1 MFVLSLQKLK
11 TGVDPSP
18 FAVWEKMRTR
28 ATPDPETGS
37 MWINESAELRSKG
50 YTEKFKERN
59 GEEADPLTS
68 PLDVEAVVLAGQGA
82 ANGRLWIGDGSID
95 PRTVPSLRQV
105 RRGRAPGAP
114 AVETRP
120 RVSSLLVDELRQK
133 QVLYEQQLEQQQ
145 EQIRRQ
151 DEQMRQ
157 QREQHQEYC
166 RQQLEHQR
174 QMMEW
179 MYGTMQRLAP
189 GDGTV
194 AMGMFPPPPPP
205 MFPWVCSQT
214 CHSIHL
220 IVVTKLL
227 V

>member
-1 MFVLSLQKLK
+1 MFVPSLQKLK

-28 ATPDPETGS
+28 DTPDPETGS
-37 MWINESAELRSKG
+37 MWISQTAELRSTG
-50 YTEKFKERN
+50 YREKFKERN

-105 RRGRAPGAP
+105 RRGRASGAP

-120 RVSSLLVDELRQK
+120 RVSSLAVDELRQK

-145 EQIRRQ
+145 EQIRQ
-151 DEQMRQ
+151 QQEQMRQ
-157 QREQHQEYC
+157 QQEQHQEYC
-166 RQQLEHQR
+166 RQQQEHQR
-174 QMMEW
+174 QMMDW

-189 GDGTV
+189 GDGAV
-194 AMGMFPPPPPP
+194 AMGIFPPPPPP

-220 IVVTKLL
+220 IVITKLL

>member
-18 FAVWEKMRTR
+18 FAVWAKMRTR
-28 ATPDPETGS
+28 DAPDPETGS
-37 MWINESAELRSKG
+37 MWINQSAELRSKG

-120 RVSSLLVDELRQK
+120 RVSSLAVDELRQK

-145 EQIRRQ
+145 EQ
-151 DEQMRQ
+151 MRQ
-157 QREQHQEYC
+157 QQEQHQEYC
-166 RQQLEHQR
+166 RQQQEHQR

-179 MYGTMQRLAP
+179 MFGTMQRIAP
-189 GDGTV
+189 GDGAV

>member
-1 MFVLSLQKLK
+1 MFVPSLQKLK

-18 FAVWEKMRTR
+18 FAVCEKMRTR
-28 ATPDPETGS
+28 DTPDPETGS
-37 MWINESAELRSKG
+37 MWISQTAELRSTG
-50 YTEKFKERN
+50 YREKFKERN
-59 GEEADPLTS
+59 GEDADPLTS
-68 PLDVEAVVLAGQGA
+68 PLDLDAIVLAGQGA
-82 ANGRLWIGDGSID
+82 ANGRVWIGDGSID

-120 RVSSLLVDELRQK
+120 RVSSLAVDELRQK
-133 QVLYEQQLEQQQ
+133 QVLYEQQLERQQ
-145 EQIRRQ
+145 EQIRQQEELMRQ
-151 DEQMRQ
+151 QQEQMRQ
-157 QREQHQEYC
+157 QQ
-166 RQQLEHQR
+166 EHQR
-174 QMMEW
+174 QVMEW
-179 MYGTMQRLAP
+179 MYGTMQRLSPA
-189 GDGTV
+189 DGAV

>member
-1 MFVLSLQKLK
+1 MFVPSLQKLK

-28 ATPDPETGS
+28 DTPDPLTGS

-59 GEEADPLTS
+59 GDEADPLTS
-68 PLDVEAVVLAGQGA
+68 PLDGEAVVLAGQGA

-120 RVSSLLVDELRQK
+120 RVSGLAVDQLR
-133 QVLYEQQLEQQQ
+133 E
-145 EQIRRQ
+145 
-151 DEQMRQ
+151 
-157 QREQHQEYC
+157 
-166 RQQLEHQR
+166 
-174 QMMEW
+174 
-179 MYGTMQRLAP
+179 
-189 GDGTV
+189 
-194 AMGMFPPPPPP
+194 
-205 MFPWVCSQT
+205 
-214 CHSIHL
+214 
-220 IVVTKLL
+220 
-227 V
+227 